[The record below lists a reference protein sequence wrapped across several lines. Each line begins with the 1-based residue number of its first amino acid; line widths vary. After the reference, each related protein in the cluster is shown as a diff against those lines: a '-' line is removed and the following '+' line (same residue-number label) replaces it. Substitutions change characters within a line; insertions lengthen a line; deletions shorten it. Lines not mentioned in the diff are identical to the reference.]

1 MSSSK
6 TKMARVHAMYALAA
20 DADDVLLLLDLP
32 DLVLDRMLE
41 ELSPVLA
48 CCHGM
53 RLWRG

>member
-32 DLVLDRMLE
+32 DLALDRMLE